1 MLLLQNVWTRAQ
13 LASTCEMSLTREEFR
28 RYARDYTIIPVWRE
42 LVADLVTPV
51 AAFARVVG
59 DEPGFLLE
67 SVEHGE
73 RWSRW
78 SFVGRNPLVTI
89 SKKNDELLI
98 EGEIPVPIKTDNG
111 VLELMQS
118 LQETLVAPEIDV
130 LPPMYSG
137 LMGYL
142 GYDIVREIEE
152 LPANTNNDLDLPEAI
167 LSIIGELAV
176 FDHWS
181 QRVFLIANAV
191 VAPDSAEEEV
201 DAAYEDAWSRL
212 EQLSQD
218 GAKPLTEPLLEPPLL
233 DGDLPK
239 VQSTMN
245 EDEYCLAVEAA
256 KEYILAGD
264 IFQVVLSRRFDF
276 ELNGDPFDVYRVL
289 RQINPSPYMYF
300 VRQKGVTLVGCSP
313 EPLIQLRDGKVTSR
327 PIAGTRRRGETDAED
342 RKLASDLKED
352 PKELAEHVMLV
363 DLARNDLGRIAE
375 YGTLEMD
382 EMMSLEFYSHV
393 MHLTS
398 QVSATLAKDLSPIDV
413 LKAAFPAG
421 TVSGAPKVRAM
432 EIITELEKTKR
443 GPYAGIVG
451 YLDFSGNLDNAIAI
465 RTMVIT
471 GNSASVQAGA
481 GIVADS
487 EPKNEFEECWAKA
500 KALISAVRPAER
512 MTAMRKSGI

>member
-1 MLLLQNVWTRAQ
+1 MGI
-13 LASTCEMSLTREEFR
+13 TREEFLQ
-28 RYARDYTIIPVWRE
+28 YSKNYTIIPVWRE

-59 DEPGFLLE
+59 NGSGFLLE
-67 SVEHGE
+67 SVENGE

-78 SFVGRNPLVTI
+78 SFVGRNPLLTI
-89 SKKNDELLI
+89 SKSDEEI
-98 EGEIPVPIKTDNG
+98 FVEGNISIPVETENG
-111 VLELMQS
+111 ILELVQS
-118 LQETLVAPEIDV
+118 LQEVLVTPKIDA

-137 LMGYL
+137 LIGYL
-142 GYDIVREIEE
+142 GYDIVREIER
-152 LPANTNNDLDLPEAI
+152 LPTAPKNDLDLPEAI
-167 LSIIGELAV
+167 MSIIGELAV

-181 QRVFLIANAV
+181 QRVFLIANAI
-191 VAPDSAEEEV
+191 VAPESTEAEVE
-201 DAAYEDAWSRL
+201 AAYEEALTRL
-212 EQLSQD
+212 EQLTQD

-233 DGDLPK
+233 DDDLPE
-239 VQSTMN
+239 VQSTME
-245 EDEYCLAVEAA
+245 EDEFCLAVETA
-256 KEYILAGD
+256 KEHILAGD

-276 ELNGDPFDVYRVL
+276 KLNADPFDVYRVL

-313 EPLIQLRDGKVTSR
+313 EPLVQLRGGKVTSR
-327 PIAGTRRRGETDAED
+327 PIAGTRKRGETEIED
-342 RKLASDLKED
+342 RKLASELQED

-363 DLARNDLGRIAE
+363 DLARNDIGRIAE

-382 EMMSLEFYSHV
+382 EMMTLEFYSHV

-398 QVSATLAKDLSPIDV
+398 QVSAVLAKDLSPVDV
-413 LKAAFPAG
+413 LKATFPAG

-432 EIITELEKTKR
+432 QIIDDLEKTKR
-443 GPYAGIVG
+443 GPYAGVVG

-471 GNSASVQAGA
+471 GDSASVQAGA

-487 EPKNEFEECWAKA
+487 EPINEFQECWAKA
-500 KALISAVRPAER
+500 KALLSAVRPAEK
-512 MTAMRKSGI
+512 MTLMRKSGI

>member
-1 MLLLQNVWTRAQ
+1 
-13 LASTCEMSLTREEFR
+13 
-28 RYARDYTIIPVWRE
+28 

-59 DEPGFLLE
+59 NGSGFLLE
-67 SVEHGE
+67 SVENGE

-78 SFVGRNPLVTI
+78 SFVGRNPLLTI
-89 SKKNDELLI
+89 SKSDEEI
-98 EGEIPVPIKTDNG
+98 FVEGNISIPVETENG
-111 VLELMQS
+111 ILELVQS
-118 LQETLVAPEIDV
+118 LQEVLVTPKIDA

-137 LMGYL
+137 LIGYL
-142 GYDIVREIEE
+142 GYDIVREIER
-152 LPANTNNDLDLPEAI
+152 LPTAPKNDLDLPEAI
-167 LSIIGELAV
+167 MSIIGELAV

-181 QRVFLIANAV
+181 QRVFLIANAI
-191 VAPDSAEEEV
+191 VAPESTEAEVE
-201 DAAYEDAWSRL
+201 AAYEEALTRL
-212 EQLSQD
+212 EQLTQD

-233 DGDLPK
+233 DDDLPE
-239 VQSTMN
+239 VQSTME
-245 EDEYCLAVEAA
+245 EDEFCLAVETA
-256 KEYILAGD
+256 KEHILAGD

-276 ELNGDPFDVYRVL
+276 KLNADPFDVYRVL

-313 EPLIQLRDGKVTSR
+313 EPLVQLRGGKVTSR
-327 PIAGTRRRGETDAED
+327 PIAGTRKRGETEIED
-342 RKLASDLKED
+342 RKLASELQED

-363 DLARNDLGRIAE
+363 DLARNDIGRIAE

-382 EMMSLEFYSHV
+382 EMMTLEFYSHV

-398 QVSATLAKDLSPIDV
+398 QVSAVLAKDLSPVDV
-413 LKAAFPAG
+413 LKATFPAG

-432 EIITELEKTKR
+432 QIIDDLEKTKR
-443 GPYAGIVG
+443 GPYAGVVG

-471 GNSASVQAGA
+471 GDSASVQAGA

-487 EPKNEFEECWAKA
+487 EPINEFQECWAKA
-500 KALISAVRPAER
+500 KALLSAVRPAEK
-512 MTAMRKSGI
+512 MTLMRKSGI

>member
-1 MLLLQNVWTRAQ
+1 MGIR
-13 LASTCEMSLTREEFR
+13 REEFLQ
-28 RYARDYTIIPVWRE
+28 YSKNYTIIPVWRE

-59 DEPGFLLE
+59 NGSGFLLE
-67 SVEHGE
+67 SVENGE

-78 SFVGRNPLVTI
+78 SFVGRNPLLTI
-89 SKKNDELLI
+89 SKSDEEI
-98 EGEIPVPIKTDNG
+98 FVEGNISIPVETENG
-111 VLELMQS
+111 ILELVQS
-118 LQETLVAPEIDV
+118 LQEVLVTPKIDA

-137 LMGYL
+137 LIGYL
-142 GYDIVREIEE
+142 GYDIVREIER
-152 LPANTNNDLDLPEAI
+152 LPTAPKNDLDLPEAI
-167 LSIIGELAV
+167 MSIIGELAV

-181 QRVFLIANAV
+181 QRVFLIANAI
-191 VAPDSAEEEV
+191 VAPESTEAEVE
-201 DAAYEDAWSRL
+201 AAYEEALTRL
-212 EQLSQD
+212 EQLTQD

-233 DGDLPK
+233 DDDLPE
-239 VQSTMN
+239 VQSTME
-245 EDEYCLAVEAA
+245 EDEFCLAVETA
-256 KEYILAGD
+256 KEHILAGD

-276 ELNGDPFDVYRVL
+276 KLNADPFDVYRVL

-313 EPLIQLRDGKVTSR
+313 EPLVQLRGGKVTSR
-327 PIAGTRRRGETDAED
+327 PIAGTRKRGETEIED
-342 RKLASDLKED
+342 RKLASELQED

-363 DLARNDLGRIAE
+363 DLARNDIGRIAE

-382 EMMSLEFYSHV
+382 EMMTLEFYSHV

-398 QVSATLAKDLSPIDV
+398 QVSAVLAKDLSPVDV
-413 LKAAFPAG
+413 LKATFPAG

-432 EIITELEKTKR
+432 QIIDDLEKTKR
-443 GPYAGIVG
+443 GPYAGVVG

-471 GNSASVQAGA
+471 GDSASVQAGA

-487 EPKNEFEECWAKA
+487 EPINEFQECWAKA
-500 KALISAVRPAER
+500 KALLSAVRPAEK
-512 MTAMRKSGI
+512 MTLMRKSGI